1 MAAAV
6 IPINSAWGAA
16 PDEWQH
22 FDLVLGLTADVLPV
36 VSNPNATISP
46 NSSMKALG
54 KTPSRYNAQRQ
65 AIGFAEWTQ
74 YSATADDIGAWSK
87 ERDYGVSLQTRRVRA
102 LDVDVPSPEHAQ
114 AIRQFIAQRYAL
126 PTRVR
131 SASSKFLVI
140 FECAGELRKRSFKCE
155 EGIIEFLAG
164 GNQFVALGAHI
175 DKDGVSRSRY
185 EWDGGLPDLIP
196 VLTRE
201 QVEQLW
207 RDLASQFA
215 IAEEHEAQGS
225 VKAQK
230 LADVIA
236 NDPVAQFLLDTN
248 RVRRSERDGRL
259 HITCPFEAD
268 HTSDSGESA
277 TTYFP
282 AHTGGYI
289 NGHFQCL
296 HAHCE
301 HRADQEFLDAIEYVS
316 ADLASEFSAIADGT
330 GGAAPLGNVGNGA
343 ASAHKDA
350 GAKQPSGNAVPV
362 APAAARFTFQPA
374 HEFAV
379 GVPPAWMVKGV
390 LPQAVLAVLYG
401 ESGAGK
407 SFVAL
412 DMAWAVAT
420 GTPWREKAVKQGRVA
435 YVAAEGAG
443 GFRNRLKAI
452 AQARGVPLE
461 DVPLTVLP
469 DAPNMMEK
477 QDALDVARAIV
488 AAGGA
493 QLVIVDTFAQVMAG
507 ANENAGE
514 DVGRALAHCKGIH
527 RATGALV
534 LLVHHSGKDS
544 SRGARG
550 WSGLRAA
557 ADVELEVVRA
567 DAARSVT
574 VTKMKDGED
583 GTEYG
588 FRLETLVVGFDADG
602 EEVSSCVV
610 HHDSGTG
617 PSVRRMAKDKGPRG
631 VVEKIVMQAIAG
643 MQGLADGAVDVL
655 ELKAAVAS
663 QMEFD
668 PLEGKRDTRNQRIDR
683 AIEGLIGAGRLVRN
697 GMQLAEV
704 SG

>member
-1 MAAAV
+1 MAAV
-6 IPINSAWGAA
+6 IQHPAAYGAA
-16 PDEWQH
+16 AEDWAH
-22 FDLVLGLTADVLPV
+22 FDMVLGLTADLLPV
-36 VSNPNATISP
+36 VSNPKAVISP
-46 NSSMKALG
+46 ESTMKDLG
-54 KTPSRYNAQRQ
+54 KTPSRYNQQRQ
-65 AIGFAEWTQ
+65 AAGIAKWTQ
-74 YSATADDIGAWSK
+74 YQASPEDVARWSR
-87 ERDYGVSLQTRRVRA
+87 ERDYGICLQTRRVRA
-102 LDVDVPSPEHAQ
+102 IDVDVADAAQ
-114 AIRQFIAQRYAL
+114 ATLIDEWIRERWGALPRRSRANSAKFLLAFELAGEFTKRKFKTEHGIVEFLATGQQFIAVGTH
-126 PTRVR
+126 P
-131 SASSKFLVI
+131 S
-140 FECAGELRKRSFKCE
+140 
-155 EGIIEFLAG
+155 
-164 GNQFVALGAHI
+164 
-175 DKDGVSRSRY
+175 GVRY
-185 EWDGGLPDLIP
+185 EWSGGQLPDAFP
-196 VLTRE
+196 VFTAE
-201 QVEQLW
+201 QFESFWAELV
-207 RDLASQFA
+207 AAFA
-215 IAEEHEAQGS
+215 TEEAGTSSAS

-316 ADLASEFSAIADGT
+316 ANLASEFSAIRDGADQ
-330 GGAAPLGNVGNGA
+330 GA
-343 ASAHKDA
+343 
-350 GAKQPSGNAVPV
+350 V
-362 APAAARFTFQPA
+362 APAAPADDGARDHGNVRKDPVAGDAQRFRFQPA

-452 AQARGVPLE
+452 AQARGVALE